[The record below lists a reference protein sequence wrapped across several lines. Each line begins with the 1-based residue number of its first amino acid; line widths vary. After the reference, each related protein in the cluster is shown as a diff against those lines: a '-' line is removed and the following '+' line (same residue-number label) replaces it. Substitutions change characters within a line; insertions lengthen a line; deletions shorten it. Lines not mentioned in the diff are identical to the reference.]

1 MQGFDKLS
9 PNGIW
14 SALLISRLEFHAIV
28 AKSAV
33 MLLRRPAVLLS
44 ALFLVLAGLGGALIA
59 QMESGERGILPIDS
73 SGTLEITGIKVDVG
87 GKDADTA
94 RFAGWRMA
102 QRQGF
107 KALWAQTTKRPISQA
122 PNLTDS
128 VLDGLVSSIVVEN
141 EQIGPNRYIAT
152 LGVLFDR
159 ARSAELLGVAGEV
172 RRSAPMLLIPVMI
185 SGGTPTG
192 VELRNPWQRAWAQFR
207 TSQSPIDY
215 VRVSG
220 LGVDPL
226 LVNAAQT
233 RRPGRGW
240 WRNVLDLYGAANIL
254 IAEVRV
260 DRLYP
265 GGPAK
270 AQFVGRFGPDGEILG
285 SFELVARNSND
296 LPRMMSEGVKRMDE
310 LFVQAHSLG
319 LVRGDPDLIIQPPP
333 PEEVEV
339 VEEVGPAMVLP
350 TPTVVQVLVIEKGNA
365 DAVAQSV
372 AQIRG
377 LAGVIWVTQAALP
390 NGNANLSVNFRGDA
404 ASLGSALSSRGWAVT
419 NRGGVLYVTRGAAP
433 GVAPS
438 PGQP

>member
-1 MQGFDKLS
+1 
-9 PNGIW
+9 
-14 SALLISRLEFHAIV
+14 
-28 AKSAV
+28 

-44 ALFLVLAGLGGALIA
+44 ALFLVLAGLGGALVA

-94 RFAGWRMA
+94 RYAGWRIA

-159 ARSAELLGVAGEV
+159 ARSAELLGVAGEI

-185 SGGTPTG
+185 SGGTPTS

-226 LVNAAQT
+226 LVNAAQA

-254 IAEVRV
+254 VAEVRL

-270 AQFVGRFGPDGEILG
+270 AQFVGRFGPDGKILG

-296 LPRMMSEGVKRMDE
+296 LPRMMSEGVQKMDQ
-310 LFVQAHSLG
+310 LFVQAHSAG

-333 PEEVEV
+333 PEEVEA
-339 VEEVGPAMVLP
+339 VEDTGPTVALVP
-350 TPTVVQVLVIEKGNA
+350 ATVVQVLVIEKGDAN
-365 DAVAQSV
+365 AVAQSV

-377 LAGVIWVTQAALP
+377 LAGVVWVTQAALP

-404 ASLGSALSSRGWAVT
+404 SSLGSALSSRGWAVT

-433 GVAPS
+433 GVAPAPS
-438 PGQP
+438 PAQP